1 MSLWAETGAPRA
13 RFGSAPKGPG
23 HLDAV
28 ERVKEWTRRR
38 FGLLEG
44 DVVLVSESAS
54 SLPGFPPLETA
65 VAFRTCDATRHH
77 FKVFKRVEEV
87 VEGDLPPSWM
97 KAALAASTGFGCE
110 CC

>member
-1 MSLWAETGAPRA
+1 
-13 RFGSAPKGPG
+13 
-23 HLDAV
+23 
-28 ERVKEWTRRR
+28 
-38 FGLLEG
+38 
-44 DVVLVSESAS
+44 
-54 SLPGFPPLETA
+54 

-97 KAALAASTGFGCE
+97 KAALAASAGFGCE

>member
-1 MSLWAETGAPRA
+1 MSLWADTGSTRT

-38 FGLLEG
+38 FGLLES
-44 DVVLVSESAS
+44 DVILVSESAS

-65 VAFRTCDATRHH
+65 VAFRTADATRHH
-77 FKVFKRVEEV
+77 FKIFKRVEEV
-87 VEGDLPPSWM
+87 VEGELFP
-97 KAALAASTGFGCE
+97 
-110 CC
+110 